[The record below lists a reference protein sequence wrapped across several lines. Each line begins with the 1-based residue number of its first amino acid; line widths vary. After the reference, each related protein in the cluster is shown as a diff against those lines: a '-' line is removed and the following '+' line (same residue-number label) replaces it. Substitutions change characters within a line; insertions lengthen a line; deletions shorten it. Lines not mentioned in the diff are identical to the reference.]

1 MTETVTPLKWF
12 SPWKIR
18 LIGLGMTGLGMVGY
32 VTAIDFSAITN
43 LVDEVI
49 LIIPG
54 LVALIIAIA
63 PLVIIGA
70 LVAALV
76 GFVGKA
82 LKIF

>member
-1 MTETVTPLKWF
+1 MTEPVTIVKRF

-18 LIGLGMTGLGMVGY
+18 LIGLGVAGLGMIGY
-32 VTAIDFSAITN
+32 ASAIDFSAITT
-43 LVDEVI
+43 LIDEVI

-54 LVALIIAIA
+54 LIALIIAIA

-76 GFVGKA
+76 GFVGRA
-82 LKIF
+82 LHIF